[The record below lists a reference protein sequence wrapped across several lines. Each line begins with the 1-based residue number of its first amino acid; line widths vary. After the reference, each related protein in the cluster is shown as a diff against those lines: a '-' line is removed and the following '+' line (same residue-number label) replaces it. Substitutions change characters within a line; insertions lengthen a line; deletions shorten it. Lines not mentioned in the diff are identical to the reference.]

1 MSDPRFPAL
10 ALLEF
15 GSIATGIRAGDA
27 MIKRGPV
34 AEIVAGTVHSG
45 KYLVLV
51 VGEVGPVEEAVAAGV
66 EAGGP
71 ELLDRVLL
79 SDVHPAV
86 AAAVRGA
93 RVGPAGEALG
103 VIETHTVAA
112 TIEAADAAV
121 KAAEIALYARNYD
134 AALDAA
140 VKGATVDLVE
150 VHLADGLGGKGY
162 ALFSGTVADV
172 EAAVA
177 IGISRIAPG
186 MLVGSVVIPRLH
198 GEMGG
203 NIFEHF
209 RFGGRI
215 GWDGGFDAAG

>member
-1 MSDPRFPAL
+1 MNPAL

-27 MIKRGPV
+27 MIKRGLV
-34 AEIVAGTVHSG
+34 SEIVAGTVHSG

-51 VGEVGPVEEAVAAGV
+51 VGEVGAVEEAVAAGV
-66 EAGGP
+66 EAGGS

-79 SDVHPAV
+79 ADVHPRV

-103 VIETHTVAA
+103 VIETKTVAA

-121 KAAEIALYARNYD
+121 K
-134 AALDAA
+134 
-140 VKGATVDLVE
+140 GATVELVE

-162 ALFSGTVADV
+162 ALFSGTVSDV

-177 IGISRIAPG
+177 IGLGRLAPG

-198 GEMGG
+198 DEMGD

>member
-1 MSDPRFPAL
+1 MNPAL

-51 VGEVGPVEEAVAAGV
+51 VGEVGAVEEAVAAGV

-112 TIEAADAAV
+112 TIEAADAAG
-121 KAAEIALYARNYD
+121 
-134 AALDAA
+134 
-140 VKGATVDLVE
+140 KGATVDLVE

-162 ALFSGTVADV
+162 ALFSGAVADV

>member
-1 MSDPRFPAL
+1 MNPAL

-121 KAAEIALYARNYD
+121 K
-134 AALDAA
+134 
-140 VKGATVDLVE
+140 GATVDLVE

-209 RFGGRI
+209 RFGRRI

>member
-1 MSDPRFPAL
+1 MNPAL
-10 ALLEF
+10 AILEF

-51 VGEVGPVEEAVAAGV
+51 VGEVGAVEEAVAAGV

-112 TIEAADAAV
+112 TIEAA
-121 KAAEIALYARNYD
+121 
-134 AALDAA
+134 DAA